1 MCLAFTIYLRIS
13 ESLLLTLFYYQAS
26 NTKQL
31 IHNIM
36 SFKIPFYFLNIFYAR
51 GFVAHR
57 LQCPNKSYLCS
68 LPPSLLSL
76 VVKVILKD
84 VEYFWSF
91 KVLFQRLQQGSFDFR
106 SLSSGAQFVSWE
118 CDEVLSNFYLMEAL
132 FYLEC
137 L

>member
-26 NTKQL
+26 NTRQL

-68 LPPSLLSL
+68 LPPSLSSL

-84 VEYFWSF
+84 VEYF
-91 KVLFQRLQQGSFDFR
+91 
-106 SLSSGAQFVSWE
+106 
-118 CDEVLSNFYLMEAL
+118 
-132 FYLEC
+132 
-137 L
+137 